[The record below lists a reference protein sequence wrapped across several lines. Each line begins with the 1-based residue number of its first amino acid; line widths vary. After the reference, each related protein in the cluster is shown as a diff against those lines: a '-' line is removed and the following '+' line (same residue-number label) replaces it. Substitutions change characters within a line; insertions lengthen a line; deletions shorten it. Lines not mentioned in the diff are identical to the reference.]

1 MTKKTTFSTDFQ
13 WQIIESLLT
22 KKRKSKWDLRIIWE
36 GICYVTKTG
45 CQWRLLPEEYP
56 PWQTVYWYFIKW
68 TRDGTIE
75 ICHQEVR
82 KALRRKLDK
91 NEEASVCIIDS
102 CSVRMNATSGMD
114 RGIDGN
120 KKIKGL
126 KRHMLVDSLGLVI
139 DVVIHAANIHDSKG
153 ATQVFEKLEER
164 KSEHSTLKQVFA
176 DAGYRG
182 KLKKWLQKKLK
193 MNLDIIKRTDKSTKW
208 KIQPKRW
215 IIERTFAWLLNFRRL
230 AINYER
236 TNEAAVS
243 YIYLA
248 MICLMVKNIN

>member
-36 GICYVTKTG
+36 GICYLTKTS
-45 CQWRLLPEEYP
+45 CQWRLLPEGYL

-68 TRDGTIE
+68 TMDGTIE

-91 NEEASVCIIDS
+91 NEEASVGIIDS

-126 KRHMLVDSLGLVI
+126 KRHVLVDSLGLVI
-139 DVVIHAANIHDSKG
+139 DAVVHAANIHDSKG
-153 ATQVFEKLEER
+153 ATQVFDKLEER
-164 KSEHSTLKQVFA
+164 KFDHPRLKQVFA
-176 DAGYRG
+176 DA
-182 KLKKWLQKKLK
+182 
-193 MNLDIIKRTDKSTKW
+193 
-208 KIQPKRW
+208 
-215 IIERTFAWLLNFRRL
+215 
-230 AINYER
+230 
-236 TNEAAVS
+236 
-243 YIYLA
+243 
-248 MICLMVKNIN
+248 